1 MKRQLASLNHITAA
15 YFDAPVL
22 RDVTLEF
29 LSQEVAGVV
38 GPNGAGKSTLLKC
51 LLGELP
57 PDAGTVV
64 RARNLTIGYLP
75 QESEL
80 DPDATAWEVM
90 QEAVPALRAVETALA
105 EAEAQLGQAQV
116 YENPQRLEAALEC
129 QAQLLQRYEELRGPS
144 FAHTVKA
151 TLRQV
156 GLEDSCHDRAIAVLS
171 GGQKKLLVL
180 ARILVARPDMLLLDE
195 PDNHLDIRSKQL
207 LERLI
212 GRFEGG
218 VVVIS
223 HDRFLLDIVAD
234 QILEVDAGKVTT
246 WKGNYS
252 EYVLQ
257 KEIAAARQAQK
268 FQAQQKEIRRLEA
281 SAARL
286 MHWGS
291 VFDNPKFIRRA
302 QSMQKRIDRMERIEK
317 PATESRA
324 LRLDLPPR
332 RSSAK
337 VVDMRQVS
345 LSFDAVDE
353 PLLRDLDL
361 LIWKGERVGLVGPNG
376 SGKTVLLSLVRGQRQ
391 PTAGEIILGPS
402 VVPGFYDQEHRNLD
416 YASTLIETVRR
427 KRRMDEAAA
436 VNFLGAF
443 QFGYRTCKG
452 KVGAL
457 SGGERSRLQMALLML
472 DEPNFLLLDEPT
484 NNLDIRS
491 AEALEEALADFAGAM
506 LIVSHDR
513 YFLER
518 IANRIV
524 VLEQGRLR
532 EFRGSLADYLTRLA
546 LAA

>member
-1 MKRQLASLNHITAA
+1 
-15 YFDAPVL
+15 
-22 RDVTLEF
+22 
-29 LSQEVAGVV
+29 
-38 GPNGAGKSTLLKC
+38 
-51 LLGELP
+51 
-57 PDAGTVV
+57 
-64 RARNLTIGYLP
+64 
-75 QESEL
+75 
-80 DPDATAWEVM
+80 
-90 QEAVPALRAVETALA
+90 
-105 EAEAQLGQAQV
+105 
-116 YENPQRLEAALEC
+116 
-129 QAQLLQRYEELRGPS
+129 
-144 FAHTVKA
+144 
-151 TLRQV
+151 
-156 GLEDSCHDRAIAVLS
+156 
-171 GGQKKLLVL
+171 
-180 ARILVARPDMLLLDE
+180 MLLLDE
-195 PDNHLDIRSKQL
+195 PDNHLDIRGKQL

-218 VVVIS
+218 AVVIS

-234 QILEVDAGKVTT
+234 QILEVEGGKVTP

-257 KEIAAARQAQK
+257 KEIAVARQAQK

-291 VFDNPKFIRRA
+291 VFDNPKFIRRG
-302 QSMQKRIDRMERIEK
+302 QSMQKRMERMERMEK
-317 PATESRA
+317 PVTEARA
-324 LRLDLPPR
+324 MRLDLPPR

-345 LSFDAVDE
+345 LAFDEADA

-376 SGKTVLLSLVRGQRQ
+376 SGKTVLLSLVQGQRR
-391 PTAGEIILGPS
+391 PTSGEIILGPS

-416 YASTLIETVRR
+416 YALTLIETVRQ
-427 KRRMDEAAA
+427 KRRLDEAAA

-443 QFGYRTCKG
+443 QFGYRICKG

-491 AEALEEALADFAGAM
+491 AEVLEEALTAFAGAM

-524 VLEQGRLR
+524 VLEEGRLR